1 MKSAKKIFTFL
12 FFSIAV
18 AFTGCSEPIGSLLA
32 TDVADHIRVEP
43 KRFVY
48 ESNEKFIPAD
58 EKEGVDV
65 YGVFKGIEKPIA
77 IKDVEIKVNDT
88 GWGDSIVLNESEKK
102 EGLLL
107 AVGIKDIVISYK
119 SMETFYRI
127 YVGAKVGDS
136 GGGGGGP
143 AVIIDWEW

>member
-1 MKSAKKIFTFL
+1 MKGAKIILIFL

-18 AFTGCSEPIGSLLA
+18 GFTGCSGPVGSLLA
-32 TDVADHIRVEP
+32 SDVADHIRVEP

-58 EKEGVDV
+58 EEEGVKV

-77 IKDVEIKVNDT
+77 IEDVGIKVNDT
-88 GWGDSIVLNESEKK
+88 DGWDTIVLTESDKK
-102 EGLLL
+102 EGIILDSGL
-107 AVGIKDIVISYK
+107 KDVVISYK
-119 SMETFYRI
+119 SMDTLYRI
-127 YVGAKVGDS
+127 YVGAKAGD

-143 AVIIDWEW
+143 IIIIDWNW

>member
-18 AFTGCSEPIGSLLA
+18 GFTGCSGPVGSLL
-32 TDVADHIRVEP
+32 TSNVADHIRVEP

-58 EKEGVDV
+58 EEEGVEV
-65 YGVFKGIEKPIA
+65 YAVFKGIEKLIA
-77 IKDVEIKVNDT
+77 IEDVEIIVNDT
-88 GWGDSIVLNESEKK
+88 GWGDIIVLNESEKK

-107 AVGIKDIVISYK
+107 TAGIKDIVISYK

-127 YVGAKVGDS
+127 YVGAKAGDG

-143 AVIIDWEW
+143 IIIIDWEW

>member
-1 MKSAKKIFTFL
+1 MKSAKKVFTFL

-18 AFTGCSEPIGSLLA
+18 GFTGCSEPIGSLLA

-48 ESNEKFIPAD
+48 ESDEKFIPAD

-77 IKDVEIKVNDT
+77 IEDVQIKVNDT
-88 GWGDSIVLNESEKK
+88 GWGDSIVLKESEKK

-107 AVGIKDIVISYK
+107 TTGIKDIVISYK
-119 SMETFYRI
+119 SMETLYRI
-127 YVGAKVGDS
+127 FVGAKAGD
-136 GGGGGGP
+136 GQNDGTII
-143 AVIIDWEW
+143 IIDWDW

>member
-1 MKSAKKIFTFL
+1 MKGAKKIFTFL

-18 AFTGCSEPIGSLLA
+18 GFTGCSEPVGSLLA
-32 TDVADHIRVEP
+32 PSVADYIRVKP

-58 EKEGVDV
+58 EEEGVEV

-88 GWGDSIVLNESEKK
+88 GWGDTIVLNESEKK
-102 EGLLL
+102 EGILL
-107 AVGIKDIVISYK
+107 AAGIKDIVISYK
-119 SMETFYRI
+119 SMETLYRI
-127 YVGAKVGDS
+127 YVGAKVGD

-143 AVIIDWEW
+143 TIIIDWEW